1 MSSLSEELKLPLIP
15 QEIKFSISK
24 PNHVIDFESQQPVVD
39 HKTLASLFQPDN
51 MRDGVSNKIITKL
64 EGVHTIVQHL
74 KTDINKGI
82 NSKNE
87 AEMADREQKYGKNAP
102 IIKPLKSLWFFIKEA
117 FEDTMLR
124 ILTVAAIVSLIVGI
138 LQDGVET
145 GWMEGVAII
154 FAVFIVVSVSSIN
167 NYMKE
172 KQFAELS
179 AEEEL
184 RDVPVTRNGERQLI
198 CIYDLMVGDILHIAT
213 GDIIPV
219 DGILVQGNK
228 ITMDESSVTGETDL
242 IVKTDFVKLNDDF
255 TSLRSQKE
263 MPYLISG
270 SKVMEGTGNLLV
282 CAVGIDTQIGQLK
295 LKLQEENPPTP
306 LQLKLENVANQIG
319 KIGLYAA
326 ILTVVVMILHLL
338 VEICMGWIPF
348 DDMENLKA
356 LVSFILIG
364 ITIIVVAVPEGL
376 PLAVTIALAYS
387 VGKMKKENNFVKHL
401 SSCEIMGG
409 ANNICSDKTGTLTQ
423 NKMTVMNL
431 FIENQNFQGGMIPKE
446 QIDVANLNIFCEA
459 VCVDSDATPKETN
472 GLYEHLGNKT
482 ECALLELVLKFG
494 FDYNSYRPNEKL
506 VRILPFSSRTKRMTT
521 VYKISQ
527 EKYRIYS
534 KGASEI
540 MLDLCNKILDKNGQI
555 SNLNEGM
562 KDNIKNMIIE
572 DYAKKALRTITV
584 AYKEVDFN
592 SIDALECQEECLESN
607 LTLIAIA
614 GVMDPLR
621 PEIKEAIKKCKTA
634 NITVR
639 MVTGDNLSTA
649 VAIAKEANIIS
660 PNCDDSLLF
669 SEGHYFVMEGKKFRD
684 VVGGLVY
691 EQEDGKE
698 VGKVKN
704 LEAFKVIEKELRVLA
719 RSTPEDKY
727 ILVTGLKQL
736 QNVVA
741 VTGDGTND
749 APALKKAD
757 VGFALG
763 ITGTLVARQAA
774 GIILL
779 DDNFKSIVTACK
791 WGRNIYD
798 SIRKFIQFQ
807 LTINIAALFMA
818 FVGGAVV
825 KESPL
830 NAIQMLW
837 VNLIMDTF
845 ASLALATEPPNDS
858 LLDRPPYS
866 RNESIVT
873 PTMWRNILGHGIF
886 QIIIL
891 SVVLFKGPDIFDVP
905 SSFGNDLGVW
915 DVDKGVHY
923 TLFFQIFVFLQVF
936 NEINCRKL
944 KKDEYNVF
952 QGFFNNWLFLIIE
965 IFTIIVQIIIVQFG
979 AGFTKTSPL
988 TIQQHLIC
996 LAIGASSLLIGIV
1009 VKLMPEKVFNKITLL
1024 KEDPTTAKNLDRS
1037 VTSILKRKASSRLK
1051 NHF

>member
-1 MSSLSEELKLPLIP
+1 MSEEIKQALISHEIEISPQKPSSFIDIDTFPLI
-15 QEIKFSISK
+15 
-24 PNHVIDFESQQPVVD
+24 VD
-39 HKTLASLFQPDN
+39 RSFLISLFLPDN
-51 MRDGVSNKIITKL
+51 IRDGVSNQKIARFN
-64 EGVHTIVQHL
+64 GVKTILQQL
-74 KTDINKGI
+74 KSDIHDGI
-82 NSKNE
+82 NTKNDKDLKE
-87 AEMADREQKYGKNAP
+87 RTAKFGRNVP
-102 IIKPLKSLWFFIKEA
+102 VVRPLKSLWFFIKES

-124 ILTVAAIVSLIVGI
+124 ILSVAALISLAVGMW
-138 LQDGVET
+138 QEGVET

-172 KQFAELS
+172 KQFAKLN

-184 RDVPVTRNGERQLI
+184 MDVPVTRDGQRQMI
-198 CIYDLMVGDILHIAT
+198 CIYDLLVGDILHLAT

-228 ITMDESSVTGETDL
+228 ITMDESSVTGESDL
-242 IVKTDFVKLNDDF
+242 IVKTDFQKINDDF
-255 TSLRSQKE
+255 TSVRAKKE
-263 MPYLISG
+263 MPYIVSG

-282 CAVGIDTQIGQLK
+282 CAVGFDTRIGQIK
-295 LKLQEENPPTP
+295 LKLQEDNPPTP
-306 LQLKLENVANQIG
+306 LQEKLENVADQIG
-319 KIGLYAA
+319 KIGLITA
-326 ILTVVVMILHLL
+326 ILTVLVMIAHLI
-338 VEICMGWIPF
+338 VEIARGDRAF
-348 DDMENLKA
+348 GDLENLKE
-356 LVSFILIG
+356 LVDFLLIG

-387 VGKMKKENNFVKHL
+387 VGKMKEENNFVKHL

-423 NKMTVMNL
+423 NKMTVMSL
-431 FIENQNFQGGMIPKE
+431 FIENQNFQGGMIRKE
-446 QIDVANLNIFCEA
+446 LINPENLSIFCES
-459 VCVDSDATPKETN
+459 VCVNSDANPRTTN
-472 GLYEHLGNKT
+472 GVFEHLGNKT
-482 ECALLELVLKFG
+482 ECSLLELVLKYGVDF
-494 FDYNSYRPNEKL
+494 NQYRPNEKL

-521 VYKISQ
+521 VYSIGQ
-527 EKYRIYS
+527 NKYRIYS

-540 MLDLCNKILDKNGQI
+540 MLELCNDMLDKD
-555 SNLNEGM
+555 NEITVLSAER
-562 KDNIKNMIIE
+562 KEDIRNNIIE
-572 DYAKKALRTITV
+572 YYAKKALRTITLG
-584 AYKEVDFN
+584 YKEVDSS
-592 SIDALECQEECLESN
+592 SINALECCEECLESN

-621 PEIKEAIKKCKTA
+621 PEIKSAIQKCKNA
-634 NITVR
+634 DITVR

-649 VAIAKEANIIS
+649 VAIAKEANIIAANS
-660 PNCDDSLLF
+660 NDDVLF
-669 SEGHYFVMEGKKFRD
+669 SEDNYYVMEGKRFREL
-684 VVGGLVY
+684 VGGLVY
-691 EQEDGKE
+691 EMEDGKE
-698 VGKVKN
+698 VAKVKN
-704 LEAFKVIEKELRVLA
+704 LDVFRKIDRELRVLA

-757 VGFALG
+757 VGFAMG

-774 GIILL
+774 GIILM

-807 LTINIAALFMA
+807 LTINIVALFMA
-818 FVGGAVV
+818 FIGGAVI

-873 PTMWRNILGHGIF
+873 SNMWRNILGQGIF

-891 SVVLFKGPDIFDVP
+891 SIVLFKGADIFQVP
-905 SSFGNDLGVW
+905 SSMNMGAW
-915 DVDKGVHY
+915 DAEKGVHY
-923 TLFFQIFVFLQVF
+923 TIFFQIFVFMQVF

-952 QGFFNNWLFLIIE
+952 QGFFNNWLFIIIE
-965 IFTIIVQIIIVQFG
+965 IFTVIIQVIIVQFG
-979 AGFTKTSPL
+979 DGFIKTSPL
-988 TIQQHLIC
+988 TVEQHLIC
-996 LAIGASSLLIGIV
+996 FAIGASSLISGLL
-1009 VKLMPEKVFNKITLL
+1009 VKSIPNSVFSRITLL
-1024 KEDPTTAKNLDRS
+1024 KEQAAVKKNLDRS
-1037 VTSILKRKASSRLK
+1037 VTSMLKRKASSRLK
-1051 NHF
+1051 LH

>member
-1 MSSLSEELKLPLIP
+1 MSEELKQPLVNH
-15 QEIKFSISK
+15 EIEISSSK
-24 PNHVIDFESQQPVVD
+24 PKNVIDCESQQPVVD
-39 HKTLASLFQPDN
+39 RKTLASLFLPDN

-64 EGVHTIVQHL
+64 EGVHAIVQHL

-82 NSKNE
+82 NSKNAADM
-87 AEMADREQKYGKNAP
+87 AEREQKFGKNTP

-124 ILTVAAIVSLIVGI
+124 ILTVAAIVSLIVGMI
-138 LQDGVET
+138 QEGLAT

-154 FAVFIVVSVSSIN
+154 FAVLIVVSVSSIN

-172 KQFAELS
+172 KQFAKLNS
-179 AEEEL
+179 EEEL

-219 DGILVQGNK
+219 DGILAQGNK
-228 ITMDESSVTGETDL
+228 IQMDESSVTGETDL

-255 TSLRSQKE
+255 TSPSAKKE
-263 MPYLISG
+263 MPYMISG

-319 KIGLYAA
+319 KIGLYTA
-326 ILTVVVMILHLL
+326 ILTVLVMIIHLL
-338 VEICMGWIPF
+338 VEICMGWRALA
-348 DDMENLKA
+348 DMENLQE
-356 LVSFILIG
+356 LVSFLLIG

-409 ANNICSDKTGTLTQ
+409 ANNICTDKTGTLTQ
-423 NKMTVMNL
+423 NKMTIMSL

-446 QIDVANLNIFCEA
+446 QISAANLNIFCEA
-459 VCVDSDATPKETN
+459 ICVDSDATPKKTN

-494 FDYNSYRPNEKL
+494 FDYNTYRPNEKL

-540 MLDLCNKILDKNGQI
+540 MLDLCNQMLEKNGQT
-555 SNLNEGM
+555 SNLTEEI
-562 KDNIKNMIIE
+562 KDNIKNKIIE

-584 AYKEVDFN
+584 AYKEVDSSF
-592 SIDALECQEECLESN
+592 DALECKEECLESG

-621 PEIKEAIKKCKTA
+621 PEIKEAIRKCKA
-634 NITVR
+634 AAITVR

-660 PNCDDSLLF
+660 PDCDDSLLF
-669 SEGHYFVMEGKKFRD
+669 SNDHYFVMEGKRFREM
-684 VVGGLVY
+684 VGGLVY
-691 EQEDGKE
+691 EQEDGRE

-704 LEAFKVIEKELRVLA
+704 LEAFKEIEKQLRVLA

-757 VGFALG
+757 VGFAMG

-807 LTINIAALFMA
+807 LTINIVALFMA

-858 LLDRPPYS
+858 LLDRPPYT

-873 PTMWRNILGHGIF
+873 PNMWRNIFGQGIF

-891 SVVLFKGPDIFDVP
+891 TVVLFKGPVLFDVP

-952 QGFFNNWLFLIIE
+952 KGFFNNWLFLSIE
-965 IFTIIVQIIIVQFG
+965 IFTVIVQVFIVEFG
-979 AGFTKTSPL
+979 NAFIKTSPL

-1009 VKLMPEKVFNKITLL
+1009 VKSVPESVFNKINLL
-1024 KEDPTTAKNLDRS
+1024 KEKPAAAKNLDRS
-1037 VTSILKRKASSRLK
+1037 VTSMLKRKASSRLK
-1051 NHF
+1051 SHHF

>member
-1 MSSLSEELKLPLIP
+1 MSEDLRQPLVNH
-15 QEIKFSISK
+15 EIEISSSK
-24 PNHVIDFESQQPVVD
+24 PHNIIDIDSQPLKVD
-39 HKTLASLFQPDN
+39 RKTLSSLFQPDN
-51 MRDGVSNKIITKL
+51 MRDGVSNKIITQL
-64 EGVHTIVQHL
+64 QGVGSIIRDL
-74 KTDINKGI
+74 KTDIHKGI
-82 NSKNE
+82 NSKSQAELNE
-87 AEMADREQKYGKNAP
+87 REAKFGKNLP
-102 IIKPLKSLWFFIKEA
+102 VIKPLKSLWFFIKES
-117 FEDTMLR
+117 FEDTMMR
-124 ILTVAAIVSLIVGI
+124 ILSVAAIVSLAVGMY
-138 LQDGVET
+138 QDGVET

-154 FAVFIVVSVSSIN
+154 FAVGIVVSVSSIN

-172 KQFAELS
+172 KQFAKLNS
-179 AEEEL
+179 EEEL

-198 CIYDLMVGDILHIAT
+198 CIYDLMVGDILHLFT

-228 ITMDESSVTGETDL
+228 IKMDESSVTGETDL
-242 IVKTDFVKLNDDF
+242 IVKTDFIKLEDDF
-255 TSLRSQKE
+255 TSPRAKKE
-263 MPYLISG
+263 MPYIVSG

-282 CAVGIDTQIGQLK
+282 CAVGSDTQLGMLK

-319 KIGLYAA
+319 KIGLYTA
-326 ILTVVVMILHLL
+326 ILTVCVMTVHLIIDL
-338 VEICMGWIPF
+338 AMGMRPWG
-348 DDMENLKA
+348 DMENLKE
-356 LVSFILIG
+356 LISFLLIG

-423 NKMTVMNL
+423 NKMTVMSL
-431 FIENQNFQGGMIPKE
+431 YIEGQNFQGGMIPKE
-446 QIDVANLNIFCEA
+446 LISAGNMNLFCEA
-459 VCVDSDATPKETN
+459 VCVNSDATPRKT
-472 GLYEHLGNKT
+472 GGVFEHLGNKT
-482 ECALLELVLKFG
+482 ECALLELALKFG

-521 VYKISQ
+521 VYKVGD
-527 EKYRIYS
+527 KYRIYT

-540 MLDLCNKILDKNGQI
+540 MLDLCNDMVEKNGHLTQ
-555 SNLNEGM
+555 LTEEK
-562 KDNIKNMIIE
+562 KDNIKNNIIE
-572 DYAKKALRTITV
+572 NYAKKALRTITL
-584 AYKEVDFN
+584 AYKEVDCD
-592 SIDALECQEECLESN
+592 SIWATDCVEECLESN

-621 PEIKEAIKKCKTA
+621 LEIKEAIQKCRTA
-634 NITVR
+634 EITVR

-660 PNCDDSLLF
+660 ADCDDSVLF
-669 SEGHYFVMEGKKFRD
+669 SDDHYFVMEGKRFREM
-684 VVGGLVY
+684 VGGLVY
-691 EQEDGKE
+691 EVEDGRE

-704 LEAFKVIEKELRVLA
+704 LEEFKKIEKQLRVLA

-757 VGFALG
+757 VGFAMG

-807 LTINIAALFMA
+807 LTINIVALVMA
-818 FVGGAVV
+818 FIGGAVT

-845 ASLALATEPPNDS
+845 ASLALATEPPNES

-873 PTMWRNILGHGIF
+873 ANMWRNIFGQGLF

-891 SVVLFKGPDIFDVP
+891 TIVLFKGPVIFNVP
-905 SSFGNDLGVW
+905 SSLGSESGPW
-915 DVDKGVHY
+915 NPDIAVHY
-923 TLFFQIFVFLQVF
+923 TIFFQIFVFMQVF

-944 KKDEYNVF
+944 KKEELNVF
-952 QGFFNNWLFLIIE
+952 KGFFNNWLFITIE
-965 IFTIIVQIIIVQFG
+965 FFTVVVQILIVQFG
-979 AGFTKTSPL
+979 GGFIRTAPL
-988 TIQQHLIC
+988 TVNQHLIC
-996 LAIGASSLLIGIV
+996 FAIGALSLIIGLL
-1009 VKLMPEKVFNKITLL
+1009 VKWVPESVFNRITLL
-1024 KEDPTTAKNLDRS
+1024 KDKPAAGKNLDRS
-1037 VTSILKRKASSRLK
+1037 VTSMLKRKASSRLR
-1051 NHF
+1051 N